1 MAIKQTALCDRCGEL
16 IVGDGYSAAF
26 YVGSHG
32 ATIKVKAE
40 IALHEVGN
48 KHFCGKTCLVKE
60 IGDTIDGLPNTRQK
74 EEKRYGI
81 VGRNRKTDQG
91 LCRRT

>member
-1 MAIKQTALCDRCGEL
+1 MTIKQTALCDRCGEL

-26 YVGSHG
+26 YVGSLG

-40 IALHEVGN
+40 ITVNEVNN
-48 KHFCGKTCLVKE
+48 KHFCGQTCLVKE
-60 IGDTIDGLPNTRQK
+60 ISDVIGRLPNSKQK

-81 VGRNRKTDQG
+81 VGRNRKADQG
-91 LCRRT
+91 LCRRA